1 MKGFWKKIV
10 DRFLLR
16 RNDKLKNKLTAE
28 EYNFSCIE
36 KKRLVMPKYEAS
48 VSRCSIKVLQYKC
61 ATQRRC
67 YEIQLLVTIKK
78 IFIALVACIFL
89 LSCANTTITDKQVF
103 YYNET
108 TGVATLDPAFAKN
121 QSVMWVV
128 HQLYNTLVE
137 IDSNLNIVPSLAK
150 SWEISDDRTTYT
162 FHLRTDVYFQNNDVF
177 ANKERKFVA
186 SDVVYSLKRIVDKST
201 ASSGAWIFN
210 DRVDTLNGFVA
221 LNDSTFQLKLL
232 RPFQPI
238 LGILSMQY
246 CSIIAREAVE
256 KYGKEF
262 RSHPCGTGPFQLKYW
277 DEGQALVLEKNPHY
291 WEHDE
296 QGKQLPYL
304 DAVRISFYDNKAT
317 EFLEFRQ
324 GRLSFINDIDPSF
337 KDEVLTKKGELR
349 NEWRNKII
357 LQKHPYLN
365 TEYFGILVDSTN
377 PLVQQSPLKNKLVR
391 QAMNYAI
398 NKKQLMMYMRNS
410 IGTPAE
416 AGIVPL
422 GLPSKNAETVKGYS
436 YNPDT
441 ARLLLLRAGIAN
453 NAPVTLLTIPTYAD
467 IASFAAKQM
476 EDIGLKVQVEVVQ
489 KSLLLE
495 QTAKQQALFF
505 RGSWIADYPD
515 AENYMTMFYS
525 KNPSPP
531 NYTRYKNPRFD
542 ELYNKALQ
550 ETNDSLR
557 YALYREMDQLMM
569 NDAPVIPLWYDEA
582 IHLVNKNVEGF
593 VPNGLNLLELRKTRT
608 LQSSLKGG
616 FEARE

>member
-1 MKGFWKKIV
+1 MK
-10 DRFLLR
+10 
-16 RNDKLKNKLTAE
+16 
-28 EYNFSCIE
+28 
-36 KKRLVMPKYEAS
+36 
-48 VSRCSIKVLQYKC
+48 SRKSIKGVYSIYSSLCMIKLEAIKIYQYKC
-61 ATQRRC
+61 ATQRRRH
-67 YEIQLLVTIKK
+67 EIQKLITIKK
-78 IFIALVACIFL
+78 IFIPVVTCIFL
-89 LSCANTTITDKQVF
+89 LSCANTTVTNKQVF

-137 IDSNLNIVPSLAK
+137 IDSNLNIVPSLAR
-150 SWEISDDRTTYT
+150 SWEISEDRTTYT
-162 FHLRTDVYFQNNDVF
+162 FHLRTDVYFQNNNLF
-177 ANKERKFVA
+177 KNKERRFVA
-186 SDVVYSLKRIVDKST
+186 SDVVYSLKRIVDRST

-210 DRVDTLNGFVA
+210 NRVDTANGFVA

-246 CSIIAREAVE
+246 CSIIAHEAVE
-256 KYGKEF
+256 KYGKDF
-262 RSHPCGTGPFQLKYW
+262 RNHPCGTGPFQLKYW
-277 DEGQALVLEKNPHY
+277 DEGQALVLEKNPYY
-291 WEHDE
+291 WERDE
-296 QGKQLPYL
+296 QGKRLPYL
-304 DAVRISFYDNKAT
+304 DAVSISFHDNKAT

-324 GRLSFINDIDPSF
+324 RRLSFVNDIDPSF

-349 NEWRNKII
+349 NEWKNKII

-365 TEYFGILVDSTN
+365 TEYFGILVDSAN
-377 PLVQQSPLKNKLVR
+377 PLLQQSPLKNKLIR

-398 NKKQLMMYMRNS
+398 NRKQLMMYMRNS

-416 AGIVPL
+416 AGMVPL
-422 GLPSKNAETVKGYS
+422 GLPSKNAETVKGYC

-441 ARLLLLRAGIAN
+441 ARLLLQRANIKN
-453 NAPVTLLTIPTYAD
+453 TAPVTLLTIPIYAD

-476 EDIGLKVQVEVVQ
+476 EDIGLKVQVEIVQ

-531 NYTRYKNPRFD
+531 NYTRYKNLRFD

-557 YALYREMDQLMM
+557 YALYREMDEMM
-569 NDAPVIPLWYDEA
+569 INDAPVIPLWYDEV

-593 VPNGLNLLELRKTRT
+593 IPNALNLLELRRT
-608 LQSSLKGG
+608 KINK
-616 FEARE
+616 A

>member
-1 MKGFWKKIV
+1 MNDFK
-10 DRFLLR
+10 FLLPQYS
-16 RNDKLKNKLTAE
+16 KALK
-28 EYNFSCIE
+28 S
-36 KKRLVMPKYEAS
+36 
-48 VSRCSIKVLQYKC
+48 

-67 YEIQLLVTIKK
+67 HEILQFVTIKK
-78 IFIALVACIFL
+78 IFIALVVGLFL
-89 LSCANTTITDKQVF
+89 CSCASTTTTNKQVF

-121 QSVMWVV
+121 QSVMWVI

-150 SWEISDDRTTYT
+150 SWEISGDRITYT

-177 ANKERKFVA
+177 ANNERKFVA
-186 SDVVYSLKRIVDKST
+186 SDVVYSLKRIVDRST

-210 DRVDTLNGFVA
+210 NRVDTANGFIA

-246 CSIIAREAVE
+246 CSIIAHEAVE
-256 KYGKEF
+256 KYGKDF

-277 DEGQALVLEKNPHY
+277 DEGQALVLEKNAHY
-291 WEHDE
+291 WERDE
-296 QGKQLPYL
+296 HGKQLPYL

-324 GRLSFINDIDPSF
+324 GRLSFVNDIDPSF
-337 KDEVLTKKGELR
+337 KDEVLTKNGELR
-349 NEWRNKII
+349 NDWKNKII

-377 PLVQQSPLKNKLVR
+377 SLVQHSPLKNKLVR
-391 QAMNYAI
+391 RAMNYAI

-416 AGIVPL
+416 GGMVPR

-441 ARLLLLRAGIAN
+441 ARLLLQQAGIRN
-453 NAPVTLLTIPTYAD
+453 NTPVTLLTIPIYAD
-467 IASFAAKQM
+467 IASFAAKQI
-476 EDIGLKVQVEVVQ
+476 EDAGLKVQVEVVQ

-525 KNPSPP
+525 KNPAPP
-531 NYTRYKNPRFD
+531 NYTRYKNPAFD
-542 ELYNKALQ
+542 VLYNKALE

-557 YALYREMDQLMM
+557 YGLYRQMDQLMI
-569 NDAPVIPLWYDEA
+569 NDAPVIPLWYDEV
-582 IHLVNKNVEGF
+582 IHLVNKNVQGF
-593 VPNGLNLLELRKTRT
+593 IPNALNLLELRRTRINSH
-608 LQSSLKGG
+608 Q
-616 FEARE
+616 